1 MSAVVHIVWKVEQS
15 KEEEKIET
23 FYFYD
28 RRDTHCMK
36 TVIVRVFFRTK
47 GPLNLFKFWVDKY
60 ITTSE

>member
-36 TVIVRVFFRTK
+36 TVIVRFFFFSYQGT
-47 GPLNLFKFWVDKY
+47 FKFIQVL
-60 ITTSE
+60 SR